1 MNEEIQ
7 MKPADPSTHEK
18 PGHKF
23 ESMFTVDDRS
33 CTVVVCSVDLATIV
47 SEFNLH
53 LYSKSDTLIKYSEAR
68 FSPVSSQPADH
79 IRLATPSYYRDLEA
93 GENSELIAD
102 DREGAYIESL
112 NWRNRGSDTMETLK
126 KNFTDSLPGVENI
139 LTSGKMSWQRDDFW
153 MYCAS
158 IDPNTNY
165 GRNKQIKHLSSIYNF
180 MTKIEKPSKFA
191 KQLGRDVGK
200 QIDLDRD
207 LKCDNYGL
215 HILASFTRKQRDFLG
230 ESLIAVDHGPVIYLD
245 DEKRERLLNDYSEE
259 HSGSII
265 PFVKHKKYKEQQEYK
280 FVVSVQFHSPNKDT
294 FNLKVSD
301 ELRNLM
307 SPL

>member
-1 MNEEIQ
+1 

-33 CTVVVCSVDLATIV
+33 CTVVVCSVDLATVV

-112 NWRNRGSDTMETLK
+112 RLNQKSVNQRKSNSPIVGCAPSVLSRRRGGVGSTVLRYACRARGQTHRVSALERAENRGSPEP
-126 KNFTDSLPGVENI
+126 S
-139 LTSGKMSWQRDDFW
+139 
-153 MYCAS
+153 AS
-158 IDPNTNY
+158 
-165 GRNKQIKHLSSIYNF
+165 
-180 MTKIEKPSKFA
+180 
-191 KQLGRDVGK
+191 
-200 QIDLDRD
+200 
-207 LKCDNYGL
+207 
-215 HILASFTRKQRDFLG
+215 
-230 ESLIAVDHGPVIYLD
+230 
-245 DEKRERLLNDYSEE
+245 
-259 HSGSII
+259 
-265 PFVKHKKYKEQQEYK
+265 
-280 FVVSVQFHSPNKDT
+280 
-294 FNLKVSD
+294 
-301 ELRNLM
+301 
-307 SPL
+307 

>member
-102 DREGAYIESL
+102 DREGAYTLSHSIGETREAT
-112 NWRNRGSDTMETLK
+112 RNGKLQAERSTA
-126 KNFTDSLPGVENI
+126 SLPWFEIQSNKCQNNMGNAKTFGCTALQLI
-139 LTSGKMSWQRDDFW
+139 LS
-153 MYCAS
+153 
-158 IDPNTNY
+158 
-165 GRNKQIKHLSSIYNF
+165 
-180 MTKIEKPSKFA
+180 
-191 KQLGRDVGK
+191 
-200 QIDLDRD
+200 
-207 LKCDNYGL
+207 
-215 HILASFTRKQRDFLG
+215 
-230 ESLIAVDHGPVIYLD
+230 
-245 DEKRERLLNDYSEE
+245 
-259 HSGSII
+259 
-265 PFVKHKKYKEQQEYK
+265 
-280 FVVSVQFHSPNKDT
+280 
-294 FNLKVSD
+294 
-301 ELRNLM
+301 
-307 SPL
+307 